1 MSSYCLLFEEKNNL
15 KALASSTYE
24 DFLQAMSIANPN
36 ETLVSAAN
44 RKDMPPKI
52 RTVLQGSLL
61 QGLAVSGKKNDHR
74 FLTVTGYG

>member
-1 MSSYCLLFEEKNNL
+1 LKNKKNL
-15 KALASSTYE
+15 KALASATYE
-24 DFLQAMSIANPN
+24 DFLEAMSIANPN

-61 QGLAVSGKKNDHR
+61 QGLAVSGNKHHHR